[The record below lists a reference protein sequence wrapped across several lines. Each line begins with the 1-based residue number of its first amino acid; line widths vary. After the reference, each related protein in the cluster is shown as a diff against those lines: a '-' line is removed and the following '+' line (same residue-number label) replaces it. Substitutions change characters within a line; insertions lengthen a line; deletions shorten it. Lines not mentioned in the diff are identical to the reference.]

1 MPTFAEF
8 SSVVGTSFRARA
20 NDGGDVVSFELTQ
33 ATPNRIPAN
42 ASARPTQYE
51 SFSLLF
57 RGPGQK
63 MLAQGTYDFEHER
76 LGTFPMF
83 IVPVS
88 RETESVVYQA
98 VFNQL
103 VTPPLSSG
111 S

>member
-1 MPTFAEF
+1 MPTFAEY
-8 SSVVGTSFRARA
+8 SSVVGTCFRARVSEA
-20 NDGGDVVSFELTQ
+20 GEAVSFELTQ
-33 ATPNRIPAN
+33 ATPNRAPAN
-42 ASARPTQYE
+42 ASSKPPEYE